1 MGKGRDKRKKNADKN
16 QRRNNGSGKP
26 TKTVET
32 AESPPDLKKG

>member
-16 QRRNNGSGKP
+16 QRRNGSGKP